1 MKYIKNFKN
10 YLSINESISIKD
22 SSSLMNALMV
32 NIFTVFKSYLSI
44 EEMFKESDLWDI
56 PLDIYDFFTDV
67 KSLLQLSES
76 EIQEFADNM
85 GFGDDDNIVSSILNK
100 TYTDKFKRN
109 LIDDLDS
116 CILYLKNDNLN
127 KQYLDNLK
135 EFKDLLKK

>member
-1 MKYIKNFKN
+1 MKYVKNFKN
-10 YLSINESISIKD
+10 YLSVNESINIKD

-32 NIFTVFKSYLSI
+32 NIFSVFKSYLHI
-44 EEMFKESDLWDI
+44 EKMFKDSNLGNI

-67 KSLLQLSES
+67 KSLLQLGES

>member
-1 MKYIKNFKN
+1 
-10 YLSINESISIKD
+10 
-22 SSSLMNALMV
+22 MV
-32 NIFTVFKSYLSI
+32 NIFSVFKSYLHI
-44 EEMFKESDLWDI
+44 EKMFKDSNLGNI

-109 LIDDLDS
+109 LIDDLDG
-116 CILYLKNDNLN
+116 CILYLENDNLN

>member
-1 MKYIKNFKN
+1 MKYVKN
-10 YLSINESISIKD
+10 YKNYFSINESINIKD

-32 NIFTVFKSYLSI
+32 NIFSVFKSHLPI
-44 EEMFKESDLWDI
+44 EKMFNDSNLNDI

-67 KSLLQLSES
+67 KSLLQLGELG
-76 EIQEFADNM
+76 IQEFADNM
-85 GFGDDDNIVSSILNK
+85 GLGDDDNIVSSILNK